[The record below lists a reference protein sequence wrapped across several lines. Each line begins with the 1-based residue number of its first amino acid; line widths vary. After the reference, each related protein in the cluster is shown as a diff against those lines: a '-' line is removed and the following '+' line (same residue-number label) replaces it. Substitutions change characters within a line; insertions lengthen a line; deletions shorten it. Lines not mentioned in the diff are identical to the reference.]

1 MDVMKSSPHRTA
13 ASPEEIR
20 KERRLIAFLSDS
32 RSYAHKPKS
41 VRLIQTHASWVFV
54 APPYAFKVKKPVN
67 FGFLDFSTLEKRR
80 KCCEREVELNRRLSP
95 WAYLGVVPI
104 GCLGNRLVCGLPPG
118 STVVEYAVQMQE
130 LDPEGFL
137 DHRLARG
144 TVRRSDLDRV
154 ASTLIDFYRNQHP
167 TLTVESWGRRSRLRL
182 STEENFRQTRPFI
195 GTIITAAA
203 WKAIRDYTN
212 RFYREHAGL
221 FRSRIQERW
230 IRDCHGDLRLEHVHF
245 SRRGLQIFDCIEFND
260 RLRYVDVA
268 NDIAFLAMD
277 FDFQGRSDLSSYLV
291 TTLASGLGDSGMLRL
306 MDFYKCYRA
315 YVRGK
320 VECLRSLAPTAGRVE
335 QRNSAKKARRYFQL
349 SLQYALAGSRP
360 LVVVVMGRVGSGKSS
375 VARAMAEE
383 TNWKLVSSDRV
394 RKELAG
400 LPVFQRT
407 RDSGRTRLYS
417 ESMTARTYGR
427 LFEVAESE
435 VQAGRSVILDAT
447 FGSRKHRAELL
458 RRCHAWGVTCRWVE
472 VKAPDHQIQRRLRE
486 RERQR
491 AVISDAR
498 LEDFPKLASSYEA
511 PKELRDQGYMV
522 VLALGPVSETLQRV
536 LTRLA
541 AL

>member
-1 MDVMKSSPHRTA
+1 MDVMKSSPHRVA
-13 ASPEEIR
+13 ATLTELR
-20 KERRLIAFLSDS
+20 KEKRLIAFLLNPK
-32 RSYAHKPKS
+32 SYAHKPKT

-54 APPYAFKVKKPVN
+54 APPFAFKVKKSVN

-104 GCLGNRLVCGLPPG
+104 GRLGNRLMWGSPPG

-144 TVRRSDLDRV
+144 SVRRSDLDRV
-154 ASTLIDFYRNQHP
+154 ASTLINFYRNQHP

-195 GTIITAAA
+195 GTNITAAA

-212 RFYREHAGL
+212 RFYREHAAL
-221 FRSRIQERW
+221 FRARVEEKW

-277 FDFQGRSDLSSYLV
+277 FDFQGRSDLSTYLV

-306 MDFYKCYRA
+306 MEFYKCYRA

-320 VECLRSLAPTAGRVE
+320 VECLRSLAPKAGRVE
-335 QRNSAKKARRYFQL
+335 RQESAVKARRYFQL

-400 LPVFQRT
+400 LPVFERT
-407 RDSGRTRLYS
+407 KNSERKRLYS

-427 LFEVAESE
+427 LFDFAKSE
-435 VQAGRSVILDAT
+435 VKAGRSVILDAT
-447 FGSRKHRAELL
+447 FGSRNHRAELL
-458 RRCHAWGVTCRWVE
+458 RRCHDWGVACRWVE
-472 VKAPDHQIQRRLRE
+472 VQAPDRQIRQRLRE

-491 AVISDAR
+491 TVISDAR
-498 LEDFPKLASSYEA
+498 LEDFSKLASSYEA
-511 PKELRDQGYMV
+511 PKELRDQGYMGV
-522 VLALGPVSETLQRV
+522 RALGPVPETLKRV
-536 LTRLA
+536 LSQLA
-541 AL
+541 VL

>member
-1 MDVMKSSPHRTA
+1 MKSSSHRTA
-13 ASPEEIR
+13 VSPEELR
-20 KERRLIAFLSDS
+20 KERRLIAFLSNPK
-32 RSYAHKPKS
+32 SYPHKPKA

-54 APPYAFKVKKPVN
+54 APPYAFKVKKSVN

-80 KCCEREVELNRRLSP
+80 QCCEREVELNRRLSP

-104 GCLGNRLVCGLPPG
+104 GRLGNRLVWGSPPG

-144 TVRRSDLDRV
+144 SVRRSDLDRV
-154 ASTLIDFYRNQHP
+154 AAVLIEFYRKQIP
-167 TLTVESWGRRSRLRL
+167 TSAMESWGRRSRLRL

-195 GTIITAAA
+195 GTNITAAA

-212 RFYREHAGL
+212 RFYREHADL
-221 FRSRIQERW
+221 FQSRVEEQW

-260 RLRYVDVA
+260 RFRYVDVA

-277 FDFQGRSDLSSYLV
+277 FDFQGRSDLASYLV

-320 VECLRSLAPTAGRVE
+320 VECLRSLAPTASRVE
-335 QRNSAKKARRYFQL
+335 RQESAVKARRYFQL
-349 SLQYALAGSRP
+349 SLQYALARSRP

-383 TNWKLVSSDRV
+383 TDWKLVSSDRV
-394 RKELAG
+394 RKEMAG
-400 LPVFQRT
+400 VPMFQRT
-407 RDSGRTRLYS
+407 KDSERKRLYS

-427 LFEVAESE
+427 LFDFAKSE
-435 VQAGRSVILDAT
+435 VKAGRSVILDAT
-447 FGSRKHRAELL
+447 FGSRNHRAELL
-458 RRCHAWGVTCRWVE
+458 RRCHDWGVACRWVE
-472 VKAPDHQIQRRLRE
+472 VKAPDRQIRQRLRD

-491 AVISDAR
+491 TVISDAR
-498 LEDFPKLASSYEA
+498 LEDFSKLASRYEE
-511 PKELRDQGYMV
+511 PRELRDQGHMV
-522 VLALGPVSETLQRV
+522 VRALGPVSETLKRV
-536 LTRLA
+536 LSQLA
-541 AL
+541 VL